1 MPLLPSALF
10 SSLPDAMLAPWRK
23 LREMARDL
31 VAAALRSRG
40 PIPEHVAIVM
50 DGNRR
55 FAASRSLPTGVG
67 HSAGADKLVDVM
79 RWCHLLGVRVL
90 SVYAFSSENFARPRD
105 ELDALFSLAETRFDD
120 LATHPAVTERRVRV
134 RVLGDLASLPKG
146 VRDAAERVTAATAA
160 HDGPRLDVYFAY
172 TGRGDVVGAVNAAS
186 DAAAAAAAAR
196 RRGGRGGG
204 GDDDLDLDLDLEPA
218 TEETLE
224 RCMRGGACAED
235 GTSTTV
241 AVDLLV
247 RTSGETRLSDFTLWG
262 IRRVLSSHTGSRTT
276 ASARCTPILEDF
288 LSRRPLRRSRPM
300 KRPRH
305 QLTNQS
311 QHFPPR
317 RPPIKRPSA
326 NTRCCASRT
335 CCGRTFRSR
344 TCATRCGRI
353 RSPPRTRGRGA
364 RGWRRERGRE
374 GRRKTRR
381 GGEGREGR
389 GRAFLRRRRRRRRT
403 RKRSGRSVGAPP
415 PPCDGKIRRRRRSG
429 RRTTFPW
436 RS

>member
-276 ASARCTPILEDF
+276 ASARCTPILKDFISRRVF
-288 LSRRPLRRSRPM
+288 LSARHPSPLSIPTHLRDAFQLLQLTPLNSTPTFVASRGPSTLRIWRGRRSTSTIICGSRE
-300 KRPRH
+300 R
-305 QLTNQS
+305 S
-311 QHFPPR
+311 R
-317 RPPIKRPSA
+317 RSSF
-326 NTRCCASRT
+326 SRARRRWP
-335 CCGRTFRSR
+335 CGRSR
-344 TCATRCGRI
+344 LSGG
-353 RSPPRTRGRGA
+353 S
-364 RGWRRERGRE
+364 
-374 GRRKTRR
+374 RR
-381 GGEGREGR
+381 G
-389 GRAFLRRRRRRRRT
+389 
-403 RKRSGRSVGAPP
+403 
-415 PPCDGKIRRRRRSG
+415 
-429 RRTTFPW
+429 
-436 RS
+436 

>member
-1 MPLLPSALF
+1 
-10 SSLPDAMLAPWRK
+10 
-23 LREMARDL
+23 
-31 VAAALRSRG
+31 ALRSRG

-172 TGRGDVVGAVNAAS
+172 TGRGDVVGA
-186 DAAAAAAAAR
+186 
-196 RRGGRGGG
+196 
-204 GDDDLDLDLDLEPA
+204 
-218 TEETLE
+218 TLE

-262 IRRVLSSHTGSRTT
+262 IRRVLKH
-276 ASARCTPILEDF
+276 AVLCFADVLWPDF
-288 LSRRPLRRSRPM
+288 SFADM
-300 KRPRH
+300 CHAVWTYQK
-305 QLTNQS
+305 
-311 QHFPPR
+311 
-317 RPPIKRPSA
+317 
-326 NTRCCASRT
+326 
-335 CCGRTFRSR
+335 
-344 TCATRCGRI
+344 
-353 RSPPRTRGRGA
+353 
-364 RGWRRERGRE
+364 
-374 GRRKTRR
+374 
-381 GGEGREGR
+381 
-389 GRAFLRRRRRRRRT
+389 
-403 RKRSGRSVGAPP
+403 
-415 PPCDGKIRRRRRSG
+415 
-429 RRTTFPW
+429 
-436 RS
+436 